1 MSTFSTPPSD
11 LSSREQ
17 VRGAPGQHDADRP
30 RVDMSRLRQAKPKDY
45 VIRFAFGGL
54 VSVVAALIGHW
65 TTPEFGGIFTA
76 FPAILLASLTLIG
89 KREGDEPSAE
99 DAEGGALGAIALT
112 ATAAVITLTLTRVAG
127 AVSLAGA
134 LGVWLIL
141 SLLLYLLA
149 VKVGWLHTSRRG
161 ERSPSDE

>member
-1 MSTFSTPPSD
+1 V
-11 LSSREQ
+11 SSREQ
-17 VRGAPGQHDADRP
+17 ERGGPGRRDADRP
-30 RVDMSRLRQAKPKDY
+30 RVDMSRLRQAKPTDF

-99 DAEGGALGAIALT
+99 DAEGGALGGIALT
-112 ATAAVITLTLTRVAG
+112 ATAAVIALTLSRVAG
-127 AVSLAGA
+127 AVSLVGA
-134 LGVWLIL
+134 LAVWLIL
-141 SLLLYLLA
+141 GLLLYWLA
-149 VKVGWLHTSRRG
+149 VKIGWLHTPSRD
-161 ERSPSDE
+161 ERPPSDE